1 MDLEY
6 PFSEAFG
13 PASTRDELIA
23 SAQHVYHRLLNLA
36 PGSKVLPSVILSAVA
51 DNGDGTEDNRKRR
64 SLRNLFRPDADM
76 EVQLVA
82 FIQSC
87 DSVYKKLR
95 FFRASV
101 GNSSVIDK
109 VLESIIDA
117 IYGFTLGLVIL
128 SLLNFNPWPLLVSM
142 STLMVTFAFAVGPSA
157 AKSIEV
163 SPLALYW
170 SLLLQSAHDLFLHTI
185 EPRGFFLLSVA
196 GEFQ

>member
-51 DNGDGTEDNRKRR
+51 DNGDGTVDNSKRR
-64 SLRNLFRPDADM
+64 SLRNLFRPDADK
-76 EVQLVA
+76 EVQLLA

-163 SPLALYW
+163 SQLALYW
-170 SLLLQSAHDLFLHTI
+170 SLLL
-185 EPRGFFLLSVA
+185 
-196 GEFQ
+196 